1 MRSGGWP
8 LADDSP
14 APPLPQRVPGSNRHA
29 PGYSRGLGAKPVG
42 PAALPEHVVRHIRSA
57 LDSMRDEASVQD
69 RTASAERP
77 AALPRRV
84 PGASNGP
91 RPPAITAR
99 PGLPSTP
106 RSRPGE
112 ASTDQFP
119 AISPS
124 PPSAGR
130 EEITVQL
137 EPATAV
143 PADPQPTPAPLPR
156 TEELPHRQRRPDEAA
171 GLPSTPRSRPDE
183 ASTDQFPAISPS
195 HPSAGREEITVQLEP
210 ATALPAATQQSQW
223 TSQTKSPARRAAKPA
238 RRAGKPASRMKGPT
252 RSSKPPPSPIPS
264 PSPQPVSQMALVFPL
279 EPPGEEGTEIR
290 PALIVPQRGRL
301 GRLGRAAATSVG
313 RLWRLPSFPGH
324 WFWCL
329 PATRTWRLQLTA

>member
-1 MRSGGWP
+1 M
-8 LADDSP
+8 ADDSP

-29 PGYSRGLGAKPVG
+29 PGYSRGLGAKPVR

-57 LDSMRDEASVQD
+57 LDSMRDEASPQE

-99 PGLPSTP
+99 P
-106 RSRPGE
+106 
-112 ASTDQFP
+112 
-119 AISPS
+119 
-124 PPSAGR
+124 
-130 EEITVQL
+130 
-137 EPATAV
+137 
-143 PADPQPTPAPLPR
+143 
-156 TEELPHRQRRPDEAA
+156 

-210 ATALPAATQQSQW
+210 ATALPAATQQSRR
-223 TSQTKSPARRAAKPA
+223 TSQAKSPARRAAKPA

-252 RSSKPPPSPIPS
+252 RSSKPPPSPVPS
-264 PSPQPVSQMALVFPL
+264 PSPQPASQMALVFPL
-279 EPPGEEGTEIR
+279 EPPGEEGAEIR
-290 PALIVPQRGRL
+290 PALIMPQRGRL

-313 RLWRLPSFPGH
+313 RLWR
-324 WFWCL
+324 
-329 PATRTWRLQLTA
+329 

>member
-1 MRSGGWP
+1 M
-8 LADDSP
+8 ADDSP

-42 PAALPEHVVRHIRSA
+42 PAALPEDVVRHIRSA
-57 LDSMRDEASVQD
+57 LDSMRDEASLQD

-91 RPPAITAR
+91 RPPAIAAR
-99 PGLPSTP
+99 PGPPSTP
-106 RSRPGE
+106 RS
-112 ASTDQFP
+112 Q
-119 AISPS
+119 
-124 PPSAGR
+124 
-130 EEITVQL
+130 
-137 EPATAV
+137 
-143 PADPQPTPAPLPR
+143 
-156 TEELPHRQRRPDEAA
+156 
-171 GLPSTPRSRPDE
+171 PDE

-210 ATALPAATQQSQW
+210 ATALPAATQQSRW
-223 TSQTKSPARRAAKPA
+223 TSQAKSPARRAPKPARRAAKPA

-313 RLWRLPSFPGH
+313 RLWRLPSFPVTGFGAYPPH
-324 WFWCL
+324 
-329 PATRTWRLQLTA
+329 ADGGYS

>member
-1 MRSGGWP
+1 MPSGQQPYLGECRARATAQDRRRS
-8 LADDSP
+8 LP
-14 APPLPQRVPGSNRHA
+14 ARDCRLRRAPGQARLQQTNSQPSAPLPQA
-29 PGYSRGLGAKPVG
+29 PGGKRSPYSL
-42 PAALPEHVVRHIRSA
+42 
-57 LDSMRDEASVQD
+57 
-69 RTASAERP
+69 T
-77 AALPRRV
+77 
-84 PGASNGP
+84 
-91 RPPAITAR
+91 
-99 PGLPSTP
+99 
-106 RSRPGE
+106 
-112 ASTDQFP
+112 
-119 AISPS
+119 
-124 PPSAGR
+124 
-130 EEITVQL
+130 
-137 EPATAV
+137 ATAV

-195 HPSAGREEITVQLEP
+195 HPSAGREEITVQLQP